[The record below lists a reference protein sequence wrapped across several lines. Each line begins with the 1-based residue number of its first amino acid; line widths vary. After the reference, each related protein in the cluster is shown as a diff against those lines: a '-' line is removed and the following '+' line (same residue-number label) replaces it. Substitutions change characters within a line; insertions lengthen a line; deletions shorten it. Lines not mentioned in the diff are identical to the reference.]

1 MRLTVHP
8 RTTCNSRVAAA
19 LRNGPPG
26 TAERLLYAPSVSVQ
40 PSPARQACHAIR
52 VSALPRVIAAA
63 TASIV
68 ASMRPA
74 LTLRASFAD
83 TRRENQSQ
91 YPAAK
96 MIRACSSSSKFP
108 ALNRRSSAVGILSGC
123 PAERWTTQTSSS
135 GWIRRRT
142 RKGSKP
148 TTS

>member
-8 RTTCNSRVAAA
+8 RTTCNSRVAAT

-26 TAERLLYAPSVSVQ
+26 TAERPLYAPSVSVQ
-40 PSPARQACHAIR
+40 PSPASQACHAIR
-52 VSALPRVIAAA
+52 VSARPRVIAAA

-74 LTLRASFAD
+74 LTIRASFAD
-83 TRRENQSQ
+83 TRENQSQ
-91 YPAAK
+91 YPEAK
-96 MIRACSSSSKFP
+96 MIRACPSSSKFP

-123 PAERWTTQTSSS
+123 PAERWTTQSSSS